1 MITGLLLAAGLS
13 KRMGKPKQSVLL
25 AGRTILDLS
34 TEVFLSSCVDEVI
47 AIVDQPHSLK
57 RKNGPRLRYIVN
69 SDPSRGLSSSLKLGL
84 QAVRG
89 SEAVIVGLGDK
100 PLVLPETVNA
110 LVAAY
115 QRTGARIVVP
125 VHDGNRGNPVLFQR
139 AMFGFILELS
149 GDVGAKEVIGRHE
162 QEVFELPVKDQGIL
176 LDIDTPSD
184 IDRALALLASRDR
197 SH

>member
-13 KRMGKPKQSVLL
+13 KRMGRPKQSVLL

-84 QAVRG
+84 QAVKGG

-115 QRTGARIVVP
+115 QRTVP
-125 VHDGNRGNPVLFQR
+125 
-139 AMFGFILELS
+139 ES
-149 GDVGAKEVIGRHE
+149 WS
-162 QEVFELPVKDQGIL
+162 
-176 LDIDTPSD
+176 PSTMKPW
-184 IDRALALLASRDR
+184 
-197 SH
+197 